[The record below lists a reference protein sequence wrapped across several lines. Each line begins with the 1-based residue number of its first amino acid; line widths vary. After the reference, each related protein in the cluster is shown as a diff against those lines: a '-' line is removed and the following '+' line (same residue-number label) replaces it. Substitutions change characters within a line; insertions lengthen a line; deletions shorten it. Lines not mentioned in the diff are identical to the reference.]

1 MYYSITGKVIFYEEG
16 KVVLENNGIAYE
28 LGVSSNTLTAFAK
41 KGETVTAY
49 TYLKVAEDE
58 MSLYGFYSK
67 EEKGMFINLISV
79 SGVGPKTA
87 LQILSGIDLQRLAIA
102 IVNSD
107 AKTLAKVKGLGKK
120 TAERIILELKE
131 KIADV
136 GGGDDSDGFFGLISG
151 EEGVKDDVVN
161 DAVLAL
167 VSLGI
172 SKTEAVKAV
181 ALARAKSSK
190 LEDIITVAL
199 RSFDR

>member
-28 LGVSSNTLTAFAK
+28 LGVSANTLSAFAK

-67 EEKGMFINLISV
+67 EEKAMFINLISV

-107 AKTLAKVKGLGKK
+107 SKTLSKVKGLGKK
-120 TAERIILELKE
+120 TAERIILKFKE
-131 KIADV
+131 
-136 GGGDDSDGFFGLISG
+136 
-151 EEGVKDDVVN
+151 N
-161 DAVLAL
+161 CHHPVLAL

-181 ALARAKSSK
+181 AVARAKTDK
-190 LEDIITVAL
+190 LENIITLAL
-199 RSFDR
+199 RSFDK